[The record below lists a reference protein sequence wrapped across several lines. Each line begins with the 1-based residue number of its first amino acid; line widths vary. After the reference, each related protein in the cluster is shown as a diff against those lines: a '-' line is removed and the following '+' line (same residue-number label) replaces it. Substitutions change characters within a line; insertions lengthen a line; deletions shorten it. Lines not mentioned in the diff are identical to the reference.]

1 MEWCEERYRETGFE
15 EFIRRGVRTILV
27 LVLFLSLVMGVE
39 DMTSGKE
46 LPVIHDGYGGAVP
59 FREEVLPDVFKA
71 AEDAASLP
79 DYDERTE
86 PAVILPDKLIYEKV
100 ILPESLPSAD
110 TGLTEPADIVVP
122 DGPIVQEAA
131 AVPEVSLPTNDIQAA
146 DDPVTEFSGNDIS
159 VIDEGSRTPASDI
172 SVTEDN
178 VPDLPV
184 SDIPVTED
192 NAPDIPVS
200 DISGAEDD
208 MPDIPA
214 VEDNELGN
222 LSDIPETKDENVADQ
237 TSGESQN
244 MEVSEEAAEGET
256 SDTEEAAEAG
266 TGVSGFIVDE
276 SGMIRGIS
284 DISLAVSDM
293 CLCLPAEGCTGI
305 ARGAFSG
312 LAEEIVEVYIPSNI
326 TEIEDGAFAGM
337 PYICKYEVESGN
349 GLYYTENGVLFSD
362 GGSCL
367 LAFPAGRTGIYFV
380 PAGVTRLACDAF
392 DNSMLSK
399 LDTRSCTL
407 EDMGNLPEGIE
418 IQ

>member
-1 MEWCEERYRETGFE
+1 M
-15 EFIRRGVRTILV
+15 
-27 LVLFLSLVMGVE
+27 
-39 DMTSGKE
+39 
-46 LPVIHDGYGGAVP
+46 
-59 FREEVLPDVFKA
+59 
-71 AEDAASLP
+71 
-79 DYDERTE
+79 
-86 PAVILPDKLIYEKV
+86 
-100 ILPESLPSAD
+100 
-110 TGLTEPADIVVP
+110 
-122 DGPIVQEAA
+122 
-131 AVPEVSLPTNDIQAA
+131 
-146 DDPVTEFSGNDIS
+146 
-159 VIDEGSRTPASDI
+159 DEGSRTPASDI

-293 CLCLPAEGCTGI
+293 CLRLPAEGCTGD
-305 ARGAFSG
+305 REGALSRVWRKRSLKCISLPIF
-312 LAEEIVEVYIPSNI
+312 

-337 PYICKYEVESGN
+337 PYICKYEVESGM
-349 GLYYTENGVLFSD
+349 GFIIRKMVCFSLMED
-362 GGSCL
+362 PVFLRFRQEERES
-367 LAFPAGRTGIYFV
+367 I
-380 PAGVTRLACDAF
+380 
-392 DNSMLSK
+392 LS
-399 LDTRSCTL
+399 RR
-407 EDMGNLPEGIE
+407 G
-418 IQ
+418 

>member
-46 LPVIHDGYGGAVP
+46 LPVIHDGYGGAVS

-79 DYDERTE
+79 GYDERTE

-159 VIDEGSRTPASDI
+159 VMDEGSRTPASDI

-178 VPDLPV
+178 VPD
-184 SDIPVTED
+184 IPVTED
-192 NAPDIPVS
+192 DAPDIPAS
-200 DISGAEDD
+200 DLPGAEVD
-208 MPDIPA
+208 MP
-214 VEDNELGN
+214 
-222 LSDIPETKDENVADQ
+222 DIPETKDENVVDQ

-244 MEVSEEAAEGET
+244 MEGSEEAAEGET

-293 CLCLPAEGCTGI
+293 CLYLPAEGCAGI
-305 ARGAFSG
+305 ASGAFSG
-312 LAEEIVEVYIPSNI
+312 VTEEIVDVYIPSSITNI
-326 TEIEDGAFAGM
+326 EEGAFLGL
-337 PYICKYEVESGN
+337 PYVCKYEVEPGN
-349 GLYYTENGVLFSD
+349 SMYYTENGVLFAD
-362 GGSCL
+362 GGACL
-367 LAFPAGRTGIYFV
+367 LAFPAGRIGTYSV
-380 PAGVTRLACDAF
+380 PAAVTRFADNAF
-392 DNSMLSK
+392 TGSSLSK
-399 LDTRSCTL
+399 LDIRSCTL
-407 EDMGNLPEGIE
+407 EDTGNLPESISV
-418 IQ
+418 Q

>member
-15 EFIRRGVRTILV
+15 EFVRRGVRTILV

-39 DMTSGKE
+39 DMTLGKE
-46 LPVIHDGYGGAVP
+46 LPVIHDGYGGAVS
-59 FREEVLPDVFKA
+59 FREEVLPDVFKV

-79 DYDERTE
+79 DYGERTE

-100 ILPESLPSAD
+100 ILSESLTFAD
-110 TGLTEPADIVVP
+110 TGLAEPADTVVP

-159 VIDEGSRTPASDI
+159 VMDEGSRTPASDI

-178 VPDLPV
+178 VPD
-184 SDIPVTED
+184 IPVTED
-192 NAPDIPVS
+192 DAPDIPAS
-200 DISGAEDD
+200 DLPGAEVD
-208 MPDIPA
+208 MP
-214 VEDNELGN
+214 
-222 LSDIPETKDENVADQ
+222 DIPETKDENVVDQ

-244 MEVSEEAAEGET
+244 MEGSEEAAEGET

-293 CLCLPAEGCTGI
+293 CLYLPAEGCAGI
-305 ARGAFSG
+305 ASGAFSG
-312 LAEEIVEVYIPSNI
+312 VTEEIVDVYIPSSITNI
-326 TEIEDGAFAGM
+326 EEGAFLGL
-337 PYICKYEVESGN
+337 PYVCKYEVEPGN
-349 GLYYTENGVLFSD
+349 SMYYTENGVLFAD
-362 GGSCL
+362 GGACL
-367 LAFPAGRTGIYFV
+367 LAFPAGRIGTYSV
-380 PAGVTRLACDAF
+380 PAAVTRFADNAF
-392 DNSMLSK
+392 TGSSLSK
-399 LDTRSCTL
+399 LDIRSCTL
-407 EDMGNLPEGIE
+407 EDTGNLPESISV
-418 IQ
+418 Q

>member
-46 LPVIHDGYGGAVP
+46 LPVIHDGYGGAVS

-79 DYDERTE
+79 GYDERTE

-100 ILPESLPSAD
+100 ILPESLPSAG

-159 VIDEGSRTPASDI
+159 VMDEGSRTPASDI

-184 SDIPVTED
+184 SDI
-192 NAPDIPVS
+192 
-200 DISGAEDD
+200 SGAEDD

-222 LSDIPETKDENVADQ
+222 LFDIPEAKDENVADQ

-293 CLCLPAEGCTGI
+293 CLYLPAEGCAGI
-305 ARGAFSG
+305 ASGAFSG
-312 LAEEIVEVYIPSNI
+312 VTEEIVDVYIPSSITNI
-326 TEIEDGAFAGM
+326 EEGAFLGL
-337 PYICKYEVESGN
+337 PYVCKYEAEPGN
-349 GLYYTENGVLFSD
+349 SMYYTENGVLFAD
-362 GGSCL
+362 GGACL
-367 LAFPAGRTGIYFV
+367 LAFPAGRIGTYSV
-380 PAGVTRLACDAF
+380 PAAVTRLADNAF
-392 DNSMLSK
+392 PGSSLSK
-399 LDTRSCTL
+399 LDIRSCTL
-407 EDMGNLPEGIE
+407 EDTGNLPESISV
-418 IQ
+418 Q

>member
-15 EFIRRGVRTILV
+15 EFVRRGVRTILV

-39 DMTSGKE
+39 DMTLGKE
-46 LPVIHDGYGGAVP
+46 LPVIHDGYGGAVS

-79 DYDERTE
+79 GYDERTE

-159 VIDEGSRTPASDI
+159 VMDEGSRTPASDI

-178 VPDLPV
+178 VPD
-184 SDIPVTED
+184 IPVTED
-192 NAPDIPVS
+192 DAPDIPVS

-222 LSDIPETKDENVADQ
+222 LFDIPETKDENVADQ

-293 CLCLPAEGCTGI
+293 CLYLPAEGCAGI
-305 ARGAFSG
+305 SSGAFSG
-312 LAEEIVEVYIPSNI
+312 VTEEIVDVYIPSSITNI
-326 TEIEDGAFAGM
+326 EEGAFLGL
-337 PYICKYEVESGN
+337 PYVCKYEVEPGN
-349 GLYYTENGVLFSD
+349 SMYYTENGVLFAD
-362 GGSCL
+362 GGACL
-367 LAFPAGRTGIYFV
+367 LAFPAGRIGTYSV
-380 PAGVTRLACDAF
+380 PAAVTRFADNAF
-392 DNSMLSK
+392 TGSSLSK
-399 LDTRSCTL
+399 LDIRSCTL
-407 EDMGNLPEGIE
+407 EDTGNLPESISV
-418 IQ
+418 Q

>member
-15 EFIRRGVRTILV
+15 EFVRRGVRTILV

-39 DMTSGKE
+39 DMTLGKE
-46 LPVIHDGYGGAVP
+46 LPVIHDGYGGAVS
-59 FREEVLPDVFKA
+59 FREEVLPDVFKV

-79 DYDERTE
+79 DYGERTE

-100 ILPESLPSAD
+100 ILSESLTFAD
-110 TGLTEPADIVVP
+110 TGLAEPADTVVP

-131 AVPEVSLPTNDIQAA
+131 AVPEVLLPTNDIQAA

-159 VIDEGSRTPASDI
+159 VMDEGSRTPASDI

-178 VPDLPV
+178 VPD
-184 SDIPVTED
+184 IPVTED
-192 NAPDIPVS
+192 DAPDIPAS
-200 DISGAEDD
+200 DLPGAEVD
-208 MPDIPA
+208 MP
-214 VEDNELGN
+214 
-222 LSDIPETKDENVADQ
+222 DIPETKDENVADQ

-293 CLCLPAEGCTGI
+293 CLYLPAEGCAGI
-305 ARGAFSG
+305 ASGAFSG
-312 LAEEIVEVYIPSNI
+312 VTEEIVDVYIPSSITNI
-326 TEIEDGAFAGM
+326 EEGAFLGL
-337 PYICKYEVESGN
+337 PYVCKYEVEPGN
-349 GLYYTENGVLFSD
+349 SMYYTENGVLFAD
-362 GGSCL
+362 GGACL
-367 LAFPAGRTGIYFV
+367 LAFPAGRIGTYSV
-380 PAGVTRLACDAF
+380 PAAVTRFADNAF
-392 DNSMLSK
+392 TGSSLSK
-399 LDTRSCTL
+399 LDIRSCTL
-407 EDMGNLPEGIE
+407 EDTGNLPESISV
-418 IQ
+418 Q